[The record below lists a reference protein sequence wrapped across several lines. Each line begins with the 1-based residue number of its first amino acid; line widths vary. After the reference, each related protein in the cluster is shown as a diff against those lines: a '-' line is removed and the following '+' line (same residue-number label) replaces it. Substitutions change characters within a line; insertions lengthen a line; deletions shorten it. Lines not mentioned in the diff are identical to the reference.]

1 MSRKLSL
8 HCACNIDPLDNNM
21 FYGSLIVMTFH
32 AYITCC
38 WVRRSLS
45 CLRNKVSAKIC
56 DRKCY
61 HHITKCFAV
70 DIYAH
75 KEYPQLFILYKHT
88 PIPTWTL
95 CVLHTFSDLNICNC
109 CYIYILFCLKSQGS
123 YFHKSPS
130 VDLIQKC
137 KTCLKVAVK
146 MCFWILTAE
155 KLI

>member
-1 MSRKLSL
+1 MSCKLSL

-45 CLRNKVSAKIC
+45 CLRNKVSAKMC

-109 CYIYILFCLKSQGS
+109 CYIYIHLYTSILAFKAKG
-123 YFHKSPS
+123 
-130 VDLIQKC
+130 LISINPH
-137 KTCLKVAVK
+137 L
-146 MCFWILTAE
+146 
-155 KLI
+155 LISFKNARRA